1 MAGRARPL
9 TPTTKDKMET
19 SLFDYALPEELIA
32 QEPVEPRD
40 ASRLLIV
47 HRATGQLEHRHFY
60 DLPDYLQAGDTLV
73 LNDTRVSARRLF
85 GRKPTGGRVELLL
98 LRPLGDGRWHALVR
112 PGRRL
117 PEGSLILLD
126 EGHTAQIEARL
137 EEGIRLVRFIP
148 PDDAWLQQVGQIPLP
163 PYIHRQ
169 LTDPERYQTVF
180 AREPGAAAAPTAGLH
195 FTPQLLERLKTQGV
209 QITTVTL
216 HVSLDTFRPLQSEH
230 VEAHKMHGEWFTLSP
245 EAAAVINQTRGRI
258 VAVGTTSVRVL
269 ESAAVGRRQV
279 QPLTGET
286 RLYITPGYAFKVVD
300 ALITNFHA
308 PRTTVLVLVCA
319 FAGRELILHA
329 YQEAIRLRYRFL
341 SFGDAMLIL

>member
-1 MAGRARPL
+1 
-9 TPTTKDKMET
+9 MET

-148 PDDAWLQQVGQIPLP
+148 PDDAWLQQVGQIPL
-163 PYIHRQ
+163 HRQ

-180 AREPGAAAAPTAGLH
+180 ARAWIPSAPC
-195 FTPQLLERLKTQGV
+195 
-209 QITTVTL
+209 
-216 HVSLDTFRPLQSEH
+216 SLDSEH

>member
-1 MAGRARPL
+1 
-9 TPTTKDKMET
+9 MEA
-19 SLFDYALPEELIA
+19 SLFDYELPEELIA

-40 ASRLLIV
+40 ASRLLVV
-47 HRATGQLEHRHFY
+47 HRATGVLEHRHFY

-85 GRKPTGGRVELLL
+85 GHKPTGGRVELLL

-117 PEGSLILLD
+117 PEGSHIVLD

-137 EEGIRLVRFIP
+137 EGGIRLVRFTP
-148 PDDAWLQQVGQIPLP
+148 PDDEWLQQVGQIPLP

-169 LTDPERYQTVF
+169 LTDPERYQTVY
-180 AREPGAAAAPTAGLH
+180 AQSPGSAAAPTAGLH
-195 FTPQLLERLKTQGV
+195 FTPQLLARLKAHGV
-209 QITTVTL
+209 QVATVTL
-216 HVSLDTFRPLQSEH
+216 HVSLDTFRPLQSER
-230 VEAHKMHGEWFTLSP
+230 VEEHKMHGEWFTLSP
-245 EAAAVINQTRGRI
+245 EAAEVINQTRGRI
-258 VAVGTTSVRVL
+258 VAVGTTCVRVL
-269 ESAAVGRRQV
+269 ESAAVGKRRV
-279 QPLTGET
+279 QPITGET
-286 RLYITPGYAFKVVD
+286 QLYITPSYEFKVVE

-319 FAGRELILHA
+319 FAGRELILNA
-329 YQEAIRLRYRFL
+329 YQEAIRRRYRFL